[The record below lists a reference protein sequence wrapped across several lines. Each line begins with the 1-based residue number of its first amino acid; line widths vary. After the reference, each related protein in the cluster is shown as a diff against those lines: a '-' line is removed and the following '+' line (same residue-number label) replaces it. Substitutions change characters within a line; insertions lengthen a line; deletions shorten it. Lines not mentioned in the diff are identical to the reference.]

1 MVALLHIIPKQEAEA
16 AKASGVYKP
25 ASLSS
30 EGFIHCSYANQV
42 CRVANFLFKG
52 NADLALLEIDKTK
65 LDCDVV
71 NEDLY
76 ESGELF
82 PHIYGELPWNSVI
95 AIHEF
100 PRNEIGEFELPASVS
115 V

>member
-1 MVALLHIIPKQEAEA
+1 MAALLHIIPKQKAEV
-16 AKASGVYKP
+16 AKTSGVYKA
-25 ASLSS
+25 ASLNS

-52 NADLALLEIDKTK
+52 NADLVLLEIDKTR

-71 NEDLY
+71 DEDLY

-100 PRNEIGEFELPASVS
+100 PCNDTGEFELPASVS

>member
-1 MVALLHIIPKQEAEA
+1 MVILLHIVPKQEADT

-25 ASLSS
+25 ASLSR
-30 EGFIHCSYANQV
+30 EGFIHCSYAKQV

-52 NADLALLEIDKTK
+52 KADLVLLEIDKTK

-76 ESGELF
+76 ESGEMF

-100 PRNEIGEFELPASVS
+100 PCNEIGEFELPKSIDV
-115 V
+115 